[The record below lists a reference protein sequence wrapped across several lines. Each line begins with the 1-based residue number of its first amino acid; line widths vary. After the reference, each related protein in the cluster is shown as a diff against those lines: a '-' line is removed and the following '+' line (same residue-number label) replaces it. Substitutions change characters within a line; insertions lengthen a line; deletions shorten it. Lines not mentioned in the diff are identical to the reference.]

1 MFWTAVRIMTEV
13 QMWAAVGVSEHE
25 ELVYEALVRRR
36 QTPVADLVGD
46 VGLSRT
52 QVTRILRHLVDRG
65 LATRLPGRPA
75 RYAAVSPDQAA
86 ATLIAERERDLLSL
100 RAHAQ
105 QLATEQ
111 QRQDRSRHH
120 PAELV
125 EIIEGADNVRH
136 TFVRLQRQA
145 RVQIRGFDRPP
156 YLDNPV
162 SGNPEENRQIDDR
175 GLRYRVLYHQSALTI
190 PGRMADIWRGIH
202 GGERARVSSHV
213 PMKMVLCDD
222 QAALIP
228 IATTGANADAAYLV
242 HPSSLLDAF
251 SELFEVLWER
261 AVPLNRPTGD
271 DSAAAGQLSDEDT
284 DLIGLLAAG
293 ATDETIARTLGWSVR
308 TVHRHVHA
316 IMAAVGAETRF
327 QIGMEA
333 VRRGWV

>member
-1 MFWTAVRIMTEV
+1 
-13 QMWAAVGVSEHE
+13 MWAVVGVSEHQ

-36 QTPVADLVGD
+36 QAPVNDLVGD

-52 QVTRILRHLVDRG
+52 QATRTLRHLVDRG

-75 RYAAVSPDQAA
+75 RYAAVPPEQVA
-86 ATLIAERERDLLSL
+86 ATLIAERERDLLNL

-105 QLATEQ
+105 RLASEQ
-111 QRQDRSRHH
+111 PRHDGAQHH

-125 EIIEGADNVRH
+125 EVIEGADNVRH

-145 RVQIRGFDRPP
+145 QVQIRGFDRPP

-162 SGNPEENRQIDDR
+162 SGNPEENRQLDDR
-175 GLRYRVLYHQSALTI
+175 GLSYRVVYHQSALAI
-190 PGRMADIWRGIH
+190 PGRMTDIRRGIH
-202 GGERARVSSHV
+202 QGERARVSKHV

-228 IATTGANADAAYLV
+228 ITTTGGSADAAYLV

-261 AVPLNRPTGD
+261 AVPLNRPSD
-271 DSAAAGQLSDEDT
+271 DLEPSDALSAEDT
-284 DLIGLLAAG
+284 DLVGLLAAG
-293 ATDETIARTLGWSVR
+293 ATDETIARALGWSVR

-316 IMAAVGAETRF
+316 IMAKVGAETRF
-327 QIGMEA
+327 QVGMES